1 VLAGAS
7 VQVPRNSSQAKQ
19 AALVTGVFFKNR
31 RDP

>member
-1 VLAGAS
+1 
-7 VQVPRNSSQAKQ
+7 VPQGDSKAKQ